1 MEQPVFSIGPDI
13 IAIIWTVFSLWLF
26 LTGNNFASGYWY
38 FLASQLVGSVLNI
51 ALAKRLHLTG
61 SPSARH
67 STSGVMTGL
76 QLGLTVAAAAF
87 ICVIGYD
94 YMEKCSWYKPIESR
108 VFNAAFAFSCNSIW
122 VYLTILFYC
131 VPLLVTRYFA
141 LQGAASEWRRC
152 QESNRT
158 LAPTLM
164 VPLCPSETETLSDE
178 KESAEEVNAFDES
191 NGKTST
197 MCWGVAFIVLAAL
210 VPSFF
215 IKDYEIVGG
224 SCPVVGKTLPPF
236 SSTEN
241 RGGTNI
247 THVMFREKPAK
258 GVEINECKWRTW
270 DGGTCVKYPFD
281 PKYFGYNREE
291 VVPDRHASHFFYNMT
306 GGCGDI
312 IGLLNCA
319 IYSPR
324 AGKFVYEVTKE
335 QIGMRLC
342 SDWCNEVFVAC
353 RSSRCIGKTP
363 ERCCQSV
370 SGYDV
375 TVVAQNNGECYSQ
388 GHHTI
393 PPRLLVWVFYGL
405 VASMLV

>member
-1 MEQPVFSIGPDI
+1 MEQPEFSIGPDT
-13 IAIIWTVFSLWLF
+13 IAIIWTVFSLWF
-26 LTGNNFASGYWY
+26 FQTDNKFASGYWY

-51 ALAKRLHLTG
+51 ALAKRLHLKG

-87 ICVIGYD
+87 ICVMGYD
-94 YMEKCSWYKPIESR
+94 YMEKCYWYKPIESR
-108 VFNAAFAFSCNSIW
+108 VFNAAFAFSCNRIW
-122 VYLTILFYC
+122 VYLAILFYC

-152 QESNRT
+152 QESSRT

-178 KESAEEVNAFDES
+178 KESGEEVNAFDEP

-215 IKDYEIVGG
+215 IKDYKIVGG

-281 PKYFGYNREE
+281 PKYFGDNREE
-291 VVPDRHASHFFYNMT
+291 VVPDRHADILYNMS
-306 GGCGDI
+306 GGCKAI
-312 IGLLNCA
+312 IGLFNCA

-324 AGKFVYEVTKE
+324 AGKFVYEVTRE
-335 QIGMRLC
+335 QIGMRVC

-353 RSSRCIGKTP
+353 RSSRCIGMRP
-363 ERCCQSV
+363 ELCCKMA

-393 PPRLLVWVFYGL
+393 PPRLLVWVFCGL